1 MRVYAVRILG
11 TVFADIDEIAEFIV
25 SVSSPEHAVRYVDEL
40 QAEILSL
47 RYLAGIIPES
57 RYQTVRQYHPCA
69 KQLRTRNRKL
79 NIIFHTEV
87 NLAIVDKILPSKM
100 IIN

>member
-1 MRVYAVRILG
+1 MKVYAVKIFD
-11 TVFADIDEIAEFIV
+11 TVFADIDDIAEFIV
-25 SVSSPEHAVRYVDEL
+25 NVSTPEHAVRYAREL
-40 QAEILSL
+40 QAEIMSL

-57 RYQTVRQYHPCA
+57 RYRTVRQYHPHA

-79 NIIFHTEV
+79 NIIFHTEG
-87 NLAIVDKILPSKM
+87 NLAIVDKILPSKI

>member
-1 MRVYAVRILG
+1 MKVYAVKILD
-11 TVFADIDEIAEFIV
+11 TAFADIDKIAEFVV
-25 SVSSPEHAVRYVDEL
+25 SVSTLEHAVKYVHEL
-40 QAEILSL
+40 QAEIMSL

-79 NIIFHTEV
+79 NIIFHTEG

-100 IIN
+100 VIN

>member
-1 MRVYAVRILG
+1 MKVYAVKILD
-11 TVFADIDEIAEFIV
+11 TVFADIDDIAEFIV
-25 SVSSPEHAVRYVDEL
+25 NVSTPEHAVRYAHEL
-40 QAEILSL
+40 QAEIMSL
-47 RYLAGIIPES
+47 RYLAGIVPES
-57 RYQTVRQYHPCA
+57 RYRTVRQYHPHA

-79 NIIFHTEV
+79 NIIFHTEG

>member
-1 MRVYAVRILG
+1 MKVYAVKILD
-11 TVFADIDEIAEFIV
+11 TAFADIDKIAEFVV
-25 SVSSPEHAVRYVDEL
+25 SVSTLEHAVKYVHEL
-40 QAEILSL
+40 QAEIMSL

-79 NIIFHTEV
+79 NIIFHTEG

-100 IIN
+100 VIK

>member
-1 MRVYAVRILG
+1 MKVYAVKILD
-11 TVFADIDEIAEFIV
+11 TVFADIDDIAEFIV
-25 SVSSPEHAVRYVDEL
+25 NVSTPEHAVRYAREL
-40 QAEILSL
+40 QAEIMSL
-47 RYLAGIIPES
+47 RYLAGIITKS
-57 RYQTVRQYHPCA
+57 RYRTVRQYHPHA

-79 NIIFHTEV
+79 NIIFHTEG

>member
-1 MRVYAVRILG
+1 MKIYAVKILDV
-11 TVFADIDEIAEFIV
+11 VFLDINDIADYIV
-25 SVSSPEHAVRYVDEL
+25 NISTPEHTIRYTREL
-40 QAEILSL
+40 QAEIMSL

-57 RYQTVRQYHPCA
+57 RYRSVRQYHPHA

-79 NIIFHTEV
+79 NIIFHIEGNV
-87 NLAIVDKILPSKM
+87 AIVDKILASKM